1 MLKKDVIFLLVFTLF
16 ISLSGNTG
24 ALTLT
29 DNTST
34 FNAFF
39 NVTVVDPGIS
49 YSQNYSL
56 YVGITPLAQEPTG
69 YNVTFFLPY
78 GMRNLSACNNNIK
91 SFWNI
96 WF

>member
-1 MLKKDVIFLLVFTLF
+1 MLKKEVIFLLVFTLF

-39 NVTVVDPGIS
+39 NVTVVDPG
-49 YSQNYSL
+49 
-56 YVGITPLAQEPTG
+56 
-69 YNVTFFLPY
+69 
-78 GMRNLSACNNNIK
+78 R
-91 SFWNI
+91 
-96 WF
+96 